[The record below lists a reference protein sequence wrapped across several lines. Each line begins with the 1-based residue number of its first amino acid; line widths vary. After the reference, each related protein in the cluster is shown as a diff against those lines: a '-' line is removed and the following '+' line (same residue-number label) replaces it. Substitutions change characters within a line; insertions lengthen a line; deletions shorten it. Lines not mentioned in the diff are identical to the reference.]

1 MNNIGKLKTE
11 WGERLRVFAYSY
23 VHSFAVAEDL
33 VQDVFLKILEQQ
45 IDISEYKNI
54 GSLLYTILKHKC
66 LDYIK
71 HKLVEESHIQDIIEA
86 NYLLANK
93 YALEDDSIRIIT
105 ENEIRKILR
114 EAIASLPPITR
125 EVFIQSK
132 FKEKKYQEIAEM
144 YDITPRQ
151 VEYHIYKAMSILKE
165 KMGAYYL
172 LAIFFPGLF

>member
-23 VHSFAVAEDL
+23 VHLFAVAEDL

-45 IDISEYKNI
+45 IDISQYKNI

-105 ENEIRKILR
+105 ENEIRKILK
-114 EAIASLPPITR
+114 EAIDSLPPITK

-151 VEYHIYKAMSILKE
+151 VEYHIYKAMTILKE

>member
-23 VHSFAVAEDL
+23 VHSFTVAEDL

-71 HKLVEESHIQDIIEA
+71 HKLVEESHIQDIMEA

-114 EAIASLPPITR
+114 EAIGSLPPITR

>member
-172 LAIFFPGLF
+172 LAIFFTELF

>member
-23 VHSFAVAEDL
+23 VHSFTVAEDL

-71 HKLVEESHIQDIIEA
+71 HKLVEESHIQDIMEA

-93 YALEDDSIRIIT
+93 YALEDESINIIID
-105 ENEIRKILR
+105 NEIKKKLR
-114 EAIASLPPITR
+114 DAIYTLPDSTR
-125 EVFIQSK
+125 EIFVLSK
-132 FKEKKYQEIAEM
+132 FKNKTYQEIA
-144 YDITPRQ
+144 DLQGISARQ
-151 VEYHIYKAMSILKE
+151 VEYQICKAMSSLKE
-165 KMGAYYL
+165 KMGKYYI
-172 LAIFFPGLF
+172 LAIFLGILH

>member
-45 IDISEYKNI
+45 IDISQYKNI

-105 ENEIRKILR
+105 ENEIRKILK
-114 EAIASLPPITR
+114 EAIDSLPHITK

-132 FKEKKYQEIAEM
+132 FKEKKYHEIAEM

-151 VEYHIYKAMSILKE
+151 VEYHIYKAMTILKE